1 MKAVVYQEYGA
12 PEVLKMTKIDQPTP
26 KANEVMI
33 RIYATTVTAGDW
45 RLRKADPF
53 IVRLFFGL
61 FKPKYQVLGHELA
74 GEVVAV
80 GDAVKKFRVGDQVFG
95 STKTDTGTYA
105 EYYCISEDMPL
116 VHLPKGWNYE
126 EAASIPVGAQTAL
139 HFLKQANIQNG
150 QKVLIHGA
158 SGSVGTAAVQLAKCF
173 GAEVTGVCSTGNVEM
188 VKSLGA
194 SHVIDYKK
202 EDFAKVAEA
211 YDVIFSTVGKTNY
224 AASKHLIKPGGYFL
238 ACDASAKDYG
248 VIVRQA
254 FGKLFGIQP
263 IHQVIGGL
271 AAESKDDLNT
281 IKDIIEEGKFRAVID
296 RVYPI
301 ENIVDAHA
309 YVEKGHKKGN
319 VVLAV

>member
-1 MKAVVYQEYGA
+1 MKAIIYQEYGA
-12 PEVLKMTKIDQPTP
+12 PEVLKMTEIDRPSP

-33 RIYATTVTAGDW
+33 HVHATTVTAGDW

-53 IVRLFFGL
+53 LVRLFFGL
-61 FKPKYQVLGHELA
+61 FKPKYQILGHELA

-80 GDAVKKFRVGDQVFG
+80 GDAVTKFKVGDQVFG
-95 STKTDTGTYA
+95 STKTDTGTYV
-105 EYYCISEDMPL
+105 EYYCIAEDMPL

-150 QKVLIHGA
+150 QKVLVHGA

-194 SHVIDYKK
+194 SRVIDYKK
-202 EDFAKVAEA
+202 EDFTKVAEE

-238 ACDASAKDYG
+238 ACDATAKDYG

-263 IHQVIGGL
+263 MHHVIGGL
-271 AAESKDDLNT
+271 AGESQEDLNT
-281 IKDIIEEGKFRAVID
+281 IKDLAEAGEFRAVID
-296 RVYPI
+296 RTYPMT
-301 ENIVDAHA
+301 EMAKAHA

-319 VVLAV
+319 VVIAV